1 MFGLGTSELLI
12 IAAIL
17 LVLFGSTRLPRF
29 ARSLGEARRELR
41 SLDDP
46 TAD

>member
-1 MFGLGTSELLI
+1 MLGLGTSEMLI

-41 SLDDP
+41 SLEEPARD
-46 TAD
+46 

>member
-12 IAAIL
+12 IAIVL

-29 ARSLGEARRELR
+29 ARSLGEARRELH
-41 SLDDP
+41 SLEDP
-46 TAD
+46 TRD